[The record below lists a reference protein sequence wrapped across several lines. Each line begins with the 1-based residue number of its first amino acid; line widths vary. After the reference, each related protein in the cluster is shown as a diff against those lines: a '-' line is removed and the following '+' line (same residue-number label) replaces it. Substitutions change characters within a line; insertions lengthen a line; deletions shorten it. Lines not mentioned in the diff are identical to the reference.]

1 MRALAGLCVLCV
13 VLPTIVRGN
22 EEALTMRYSSS
33 ASVWNEALPL
43 GNGRIGAMV
52 FGAPGMERVELNEE
66 TYWAG
71 GPHETV
77 VRGLKPLI
85 DEARRRIL
93 AGDADGAYEEFVRKT
108 GNRVAA
114 QRASLPYLSLAALCL
129 KFEGHDFPARYRRSL
144 SLEEAVATTEYEVG
158 GVIYRRETLTSLEDD
173 VFAVRLTASR
183 PGSLSFVGFLE
194 TASGDTVGLS
204 EEEGGI
210 G

>member
-1 MRALAGLCVLCV
+1 MMRTIFLLSCLMAFPAFAADGGPLALNYDA
-13 VLPTIVRGN
+13 P
-22 EEALTMRYSSS
+22 

-93 AGDADGAYEEFVRKT
+93 AGDADGAYEGFVRKT
-108 GNRVAA
+108 GNRLA
-114 QRASLPYLSLAALCL
+114 QNRESLPYLSIAALCL
-129 KFEGHDFPARYRRSL
+129 
-144 SLEEAVATTEYEVG
+144 
-158 GVIYRRETLTSLEDD
+158 
-173 VFAVRLTASR
+173 
-183 PGSLSFVGFLE
+183 
-194 TASGDTVGLS
+194 
-204 EEEGGI
+204 
-210 G
+210 

>member
-1 MRALAGLCVLCV
+1 MAFSAFAADGVSHAFNYDA
-13 VLPTIVRGN
+13 P
-22 EEALTMRYSSS
+22 

-93 AGDADGAYEEFVRKT
+93 VGDADQLPSVGP
-108 GNRVAA
+108 GNVFSAVIRSDLSSSVAA
-114 QRASLPYLSLAALCL
+114 AIRPLWARA
-129 KFEGHDFPARYRRSL
+129 
-144 SLEEAVATTEYEVG
+144 
-158 GVIYRRETLTSLEDD
+158 
-173 VFAVRLTASR
+173 TA
-183 PGSLSFVGFLE
+183 
-194 TASGDTVGLS
+194 
-204 EEEGGI
+204 
-210 G
+210 